1 MIVEVKNYENLA
13 NFKHEF
19 KKGLTQVK
27 GETNSGKSS
36 LVRAIWDFAH
46 NSATEGEI
54 SIFSK
59 DKENMEIRLNEN
71 KFERNKR
78 TKRYILGEIENNKPG
93 KEKVIKNIDKVNF
106 QLQQERPFLVGETE
120 GEKYSYIIGG
130 KHDIFLE
137 AINNLNKEATANK
150 KTFEI
155 KAKDLDY
162 KDLEILKTN
171 EEIKEIEIFE
181 WKDVKNI
188 IEKSLG
194 KINKLEELKS
204 KNEKIKEIK
213 INKTVDVKEIKN
225 KIEKIKKLKKLEEIL
240 TQIKNIKTKPTVEA
254 KEIKNK
260 AINIIKIM
268 RLNKISNEV
277 KNIKIVKTVETEK
290 IVSKF
295 KKVFELKKLEK
306 IVGKIKTINL
316 KETVEADVLKQKSK
330 KLINFSK
337 LKENLNSI
345 EKLKFIETV
354 DIKEINLKRESINGK
369 FKLKKVLQ
377 KIREIDQ
384 ELEKIS
390 DLIAEQGGTISRL
403 RKEMKK
409 CPICGTNM

>member
-1 MIVEVKNYENLA
+1 MEIEIKNYENVI
-13 NFKHEF
+13 NFRHKF
-19 KKGLTQVK
+19 KKGLTQIK

-78 TKRYILGEIENNKPG
+78 TKRYILGEVENNKPG

-120 GEKYSYIIGG
+120 GERYSYIIGG

-137 AINNLNKEATANK
+137 AINNLNKEAAANK

-171 EEIKEIEIFE
+171 EKIKEIEVFE
-181 WKDVKNI
+181 WEDVKKI
-188 IEKSLG
+188 IEKSLS
-194 KINKLEELKS
+194 KINKLEDLKD
-204 KNEKIKEIK
+204 KDKKINEIKISRTVDIKEIK
-213 INKTVDVKEIKN
+213 E
-225 KIEKIKKLKKLEEIL
+225 KIEKIKKLKKLEEISI
-240 TQIKNIKTKPTVEA
+240 QIKNIKLKPTVEA
-254 KEIKNK
+254 KDIKNK
-260 AINIIKIM
+260 ALNMIKIM
-268 RLNKISNEV
+268 RLNKINSEIE
-277 KNIKIVKTVETEK
+277 NIKITKTVETER
-290 IVSKF
+290 IINKF

-306 IVGKIKTINL
+306 TVEKVKNINS
-316 KETVEADVLKQKSK
+316 KETVEIEILKQKTK
-330 KLINFSK
+330 KLINFIK
-337 LKENLNSI
+337 LKENLNNI
-345 EKLKFIETV
+345 EKLKFIKTV
-354 DIKEINLKRESINGK
+354 NVGEINSKRESINEK

-377 KIREIDQ
+377 KIRELDQ

-390 DLIAEQGGTISRL
+390 NLIAEQGGTISRW